1 MGTMGTMGT
10 MGVRVGPDRPESRRC
25 VNTLNRTA
33 LALSFP
39 PLSRARIPGK
49 RVMRRLLYLIEIST
63 IVLNPLIPLT
73 TVIDRLE

>member
-1 MGTMGTMGT
+1 MGTMGTMGD
-10 MGVRVGPDRPESRRC
+10 RVGPDRPKSRRC

-39 PLSRARIPGK
+39 PLSGARIPGK
-49 RVMRRLLYLIEIST
+49 RVMRRVLYLIEIST
-63 IVLNPLIPLT
+63 IVLNPLT